1 MAFLASCSRSSAKG
15 LGLAPGVEEDCIED
29 CGLVVAECGA
39 EVAVE
44 AVGAASCSRSSAKGL
59 GLVSGAGAGCGEVTG
74 AMEVVEVILVGV
86 AKLFEIRATVSLAS
100 RKLPVTLKSWL
111 TSWSDFGV

>member
-44 AVGAASCSRSSAKGL
+44 AVGVAVEVG
-59 GLVSGAGAGCGEVTG
+59 VAGCGEVTG
-74 AMEVVEVILVGV
+74 AMEAAEATVAGV

-111 TSWSDFGV
+111 IGK